1 MVVRVDTVPDVR
13 ARTKGPVSEATANA
27 PRRERRHPFSRE
39 YFDYWV
45 PLPDPAR

>member
-1 MVVRVDTVPDVR
+1 MVVRVDTVPDAP

-27 PRRERRHPFSRE
+27 RSRTTRTPFSRE